1 MPAVQIQ
8 RNVFEPIITVFVA
21 NGERYNL
28 LNSVILEMFDFIR
41 RENLKMLISHFM
53 ERHYSR
59 VDDVDYDPTFAKLK
73 DRYEQS
79 QGGRVTAGP
88 GGPQL
93 QENRRRKDERALDRG
108 KLPDACGSQATWH
121 CPERRMLTH
130 Q

>member
-1 MPAVQIQ
+1 MQIQ

-79 QGGRVTAGP
+79 QGGRGTAGS

-93 QENRRRKDERALDRG
+93 QDNRRRKDERALDRG
-108 KLPDACGSQATWH
+108 NLPDACRPQAPHSQRL
-121 CPERRMLTH
+121 ERKMLKH
-130 Q
+130 R